1 MRSFHNI
8 FTNFGFEHIP
18 AVIDNYFKVFYVM
31 FVGMVVHWLP
41 DWMKDHV
48 YQHFVRMHFAGKV
61 AITVGVIF
69 LVYQA
74 ISSDLQPFIYFQ
86 F

>member
-1 MRSFHNI
+1 MIHNI
-8 FTNFGFEHIP
+8 FTNFGFKHIP

-31 FVGMVVHWLP
+31 YLGLVIHWLP
-41 DWMKDHV
+41 DWMKDKA
-48 YQHFVRMHFAGKV
+48 YDGFIRLHFAFKT
-61 AITVGVIF
+61 AITVAIVF